1 MKSFLNPESPPMKF
15 LTAIGY
21 AICLNC
27 LWFICSL
34 PVITA
39 GAATTALYAVMQKVV
54 LSEESRIISSF
65 FTAFRKNFRQAT
77 KVFLIL
83 LAAGIFL
90 GVDGYILFHLRF
102 QGAFWTFLTAVWLV
116 MMAAFC
122 VILLY
127 VFPLMARFENTSFLM
142 IKNSLM
148 TGMHFLYCTVIMA
161 AFHFAVGYIII
172 YVYTPVLFL
181 GEGLCALFSAWI
193 MKGVMV
199 RLVEMAS
206 PSAEGEEEEAAEAEA
221 AEAEA
226 AEEETGD
233 QSHETL

>member
-1 MKSFLNPESPPMKF
+1 MKSFLNPESPPMRF
-15 LTAIGY
+15 LTSIGY

-27 LWFICSL
+27 LWLLCSL
-34 PVITA
+34 PIITA
-39 GAATTALYAVMQKVV
+39 GASTTALYDVMQKVV

-65 FTAFRKNFRQAT
+65 FSSFKKNFRQAT
-77 KVFLIL
+77 KVFLVL

-90 GVDGYILFHLRF
+90 GADGYILLHLRF
-102 QGAFWTFLTAVWLV
+102 QGPFWTFLTAVWIV

-122 VILLY
+122 IILLY
-127 VFPLMARFENTSFLM
+127 VFPLMARFENTTFLM

-172 YVYTPVLFL
+172 NVYTPVMFL

-193 MKGVMV
+193 MKGVMI
-199 RLVEMAS
+199 RLVELAS
-206 PSAEGEEEEAAEAEA
+206 PDAEAGEEGSEKAEETED
-221 AEAEA
+221 
-226 AEEETGD
+226 EETGD
-233 QSHETL
+233 SSHEAL

>member
-27 LWFICSL
+27 LWFLCSL

-39 GAATTALYAVMQKVV
+39 GASTTALYAVMQKVV
-54 LSEESRIISSF
+54 LNEESHII
-65 FTAFRKNFRQAT
+65 TAFFSNFRSSFRQAT

-90 GVDGYILFHLRF
+90 GVDGYILLHLRF

-127 VFPLMARFENTSFLM
+127 VFPLMARFDNTSFLM

-148 TGMHFLYCTVIMA
+148 TGMHFLYCTVIIA

-172 YVYTPVLFL
+172 NVYTPVLFL

-199 RLVEMAS
+199 RLQEMAS
-206 PSAEGEEEEAAEAEA
+206 PGLEDSEGEETGEDLPVTEE
-221 AEAEA
+221 
-226 AEEETGD
+226 GD
-233 QSHETL
+233 QNHETL

>member
-1 MKSFLNPESPPMKF
+1 
-15 LTAIGY
+15 
-21 AICLNC
+21 
-27 LWFICSL
+27 
-34 PVITA
+34 
-39 GAATTALYAVMQKVV
+39 
-54 LSEESRIISSF
+54 
-65 FTAFRKNFRQAT
+65 
-77 KVFLIL
+77 
-83 LAAGIFL
+83 
-90 GVDGYILFHLRF
+90 
-102 QGAFWTFLTAVWLV
+102 

-199 RLVEMAS
+199 SLVEMAS

-221 AEAEA
+221 AE
-226 AEEETGD
+226 EETGD

>member
-221 AEAEA
+221 AE
-226 AEEETGD
+226 EETGD